1 MGRIL
6 ALDHGNKKIGV
17 AISDSMKIIAK
28 PLQIIINSNYSKV
41 LNEINNLIEEL
52 DVEMILV
59 GLPITMKNTSSEQ
72 TKKVVKFI
80 NQLKDNLSIHIE
92 AYDERLTSNMA
103 IKSLIMQGIKT
114 GHNKEEID
122 KTAAAIFLQ
131 NYLDDP
137 TK

>member
-6 ALDHGNKKIGV
+6 ALDYGSKKIGV
-17 AISDSMKIIAK
+17 ALSDPMKIIAK
-28 PLQIIINSNYSKV
+28 PFQIIINSNYKRV

-52 DVEMILV
+52 DVKMILV
-59 GLPITMKNTSSEQ
+59 GLPITMKNTSSDQ

-92 AYDERLTSNMA
+92 TYDERLTSKMA
-103 IKSLIMQGIKT
+103 TKSLVMQGIKT

>member
-6 ALDHGNKKIGV
+6 ALDYGSKKIGV
-17 AISDSMKIIAK
+17 AISDPMKIIAK
-28 PLQIIINSNYSKV
+28 PFQIIINSNYKRV

-52 DVEMILV
+52 DIEIILV

-72 TKKVVKFI
+72 TEKVVEFI
-80 NQLKDNLSIHIE
+80 NQLRDDLSIDIE
-92 AYDERLTSNMA
+92 TYDERLTSKMA
-103 IKSLIMQGIKT
+103 TKLLVMQGVKT
-114 GHNKEEID
+114 GHNKHEID
-122 KTAAAIFLQ
+122 KTSAAIFLQ